1 MVDSINNSTGVL
13 GALRYLQSA
22 NTDIEA
28 ANGRL
33 ASGLKVE
40 KARDGASAYQ
50 TAAVMKGEGN
60 SLNAVSLSL
69 SHAQSVSDIAI
80 ASGEQVSKL
89 LTTMRDTAAQ
99 AMSADLTDTQ
109 RQALN
114 ASFTTQKDQLR
125 QFIKSASFDDANLLD
140 GSRPGGVTFIADAA
154 ATQVLTLAGRDFN
167 MGGQVV
173 TLDDAQPIDT
183 AVGAQQAYTMLTD
196 SIANVGGQLAQMSGE
211 SKRVQAQIGFV
222 SKLADALAGGVGRLV
237 DTDLPAESALIQALQ
252 VKQQLSAH
260 ALGIVND
267 APQALLSLFRPA

>member
-13 GALRYLQSA
+13 GALRYLQSSGQ
-22 NTDIEA
+22 DITA
-28 ANGRL
+28 ANSRL
-33 ASGLKVE
+33 SSGLKVG
-40 KARDGASAYQ
+40 KASDGASAYQ
-50 TAAVMKGEGN
+50 TAAVMKGEQG
-60 SLNAVSLSL
+60 SLNAVALSL
-69 SHAQSVSDIAI
+69 SHAHSVSDIAI
-80 ASGEQVSKL
+80 AGGEQVSKL

-99 AMSADLTDTQ
+99 AMSADLTTSQ
-109 RQALN
+109 RQALDSTF
-114 ASFTTQKDQLR
+114 ATQKQQLTE
-125 QFIKSASFDDANLLD
+125 FIKSASFDDANLLD
-140 GSRPGGVTFIADAA
+140 GSRLGGVTFIADAA

-167 MGGQVV
+167 MDGTVV
-173 TLDDAQPIDT
+173 TLASTQTIDT

-196 SIANVGGQLAQMSGE
+196 SITNVGSQLTQMSGE

-252 VKQQLSAH
+252 VRQQLSAH